1 MIGEIWAVYLRELK
15 LMKTRLPMML
25 AAAGITPLLYFVA
38 FAMALGGEFAVGGG
52 EYRSFLLPGLVALSS
67 MTQAFS
73 IAGEINIARFYWKV
87 FEEIQASPVRDSAYV
102 AGETLAGVTRGLMAA
117 VVIVGIGLLFGVHL
131 RLGILFWFGVLLNS
145 LVFSA
150 LAVAL
155 AMVVKEHSTQ
165 MMLNTFFITPMAFLG
180 GTFFPVDRLPYGL
193 QAVLS
198 LLPITHASR
207 AIRRAA
213 LDDTPDVLSWALL
226 ALLFALFFLLAT
238 RLVQAARD

>member
-1 MIGEIWAVYLRELK
+1 LDENHLDAF
-15 LMKTRLPMML
+15 LPR
-25 AAAGITPLLYFVA
+25 AGDQLLQ
-38 FAMALGGEFAVGGG
+38 LGGEFAVAGGD
-52 EYRSFLLPGLVALSS
+52 YLSFLLPGLVALSS

-87 FEEIQASPVRDSAYV
+87 FEEIQASPVRDAAYV
-102 AGETLAGVTRGLMAA
+102 AGETLAGVTRGLLAA
-117 VVIVGIGLLFGVHL
+117 GVIVGIGLLFEVHL
-131 RLGILFWFGVLLNS
+131 RLGPFFWLGVLLNS

-155 AMVVKEHSTQ
+155 AMVVREHSTQ

-180 GTFFPVDRLPYGL
+180 GTFFPVDRLPQGL
-193 QAVLS
+193 QAVLY
-198 LLPITHASR
+198 LLPITHASD

-213 LDDTPDVLSWALL
+213 IDGTPDARSLALL
-226 ALLFALFFLLAT
+226 ALMFALFFFLAT